1 MMDHIVKELDGRFG
15 VVSSR
20 QQRPDLGAVEMAAKD
35 VVAALEWLK
44 RHGGY
49 IHLTHFSVVDWLE
62 EGLFQ
67 LVYIVTDPLAH
78 HTLMLSTRIGRDDA
92 EAESIHTLWPEAVT
106 YEQEHNEMY
115 GIRFPG
121 SPRQGVDFL
130 LEGWTAMPPMRRDF
144 DTVKYCEETY
154 DFRPGR
160 LHVDPKEVRAKFQ
173 AERKRLA
180 ETQKAAAANANEPE
194 PAP

>member
-15 VVSSR
+15 VLSSR
-20 QQRPDLGAVEMAAKD
+20 QQRPDLGAVEVAAKD
-35 VVAALEWLK
+35 VVASLEWLK

-62 EGLFQ
+62 ESQFQ
-67 LVYIVTDPLAH
+67 LVYIVTDPRAR
-78 HTLMLSTRIGRDDA
+78 HTLMLSARIGRDDA

-144 DTVKYCEETY
+144 DTVKYCEDTY

-173 AERKRLA
+173 AERKRQA
-180 ETQKAAAANANEPE
+180 EAQKAATANANEPE

>member
-1 MMDHIVKELDGRFG
+1 
-15 VVSSR
+15 
-20 QQRPDLGAVEMAAKD
+20 
-35 VVAALEWLK
+35 
-44 RHGGY
+44 
-49 IHLTHFSVVDWLE
+49 
-62 EGLFQ
+62 
-67 LVYIVTDPLAH
+67 
-78 HTLMLSTRIGRDDA
+78 
-92 EAESIHTLWPEAVT
+92 
-106 YEQEHNEMY
+106 
-115 GIRFPG
+115 
-121 SPRQGVDFL
+121 VDFL

>member
-1 MMDHIVKELDGRFG
+1 MERIVKELDNRFG
-15 VVSSR
+15 VLSSR
-20 QQRPDLGAVEMAAKD
+20 EQRPDLGAVEIAAKD

-49 IHLTHFSVVDWLE
+49 IHLTHFSVVDWIE
-62 EGLFQ
+62 ENQFQ
-67 LVYIVTDPLAH
+67 LVYLVTDPDAH
-78 HTLMLSTRIGRDDA
+78 HTLMVSVRIDREAAKA
-92 EAESIHTLWPEAVT
+92 ETIHTLWPEAVT
-106 YEQEHNEMY
+106 YEQEFNEMY
-115 GIRFPG
+115 GIDFPD
-121 SPRQGVDFL
+121 SPRQGVEFL

-160 LHVDPKEVRAKFQ
+160 HHVDPKEVRAQFQ

-180 ETQKAAAANANEPE
+180 EEQKAAAANQNQAEQGS
-194 PAP
+194 

>member
-1 MMDHIVKELDGRFG
+1 MERIVKELDNRFG
-15 VVSSR
+15 VLSSR
-20 QQRPDLGAVEMAAKD
+20 AQRPDLGAVEIAAKD

-49 IHLTHFSVVDWLE
+49 IHLTHFSVVDWIE
-62 EGLFQ
+62 ENQFQ
-67 LVYIVTDPLAH
+67 LVYLVTDPDAH
-78 HTLMLSTRIGRDDA
+78 HTLMVSARIDREAAKA
-92 EAESIHTLWPEAVT
+92 ETIHTLWPEAVT
-106 YEQEHNEMY
+106 YEQEFNEMY
-115 GIRFPG
+115 GIDFPD
-121 SPRQGVDFL
+121 SPRQGVEFL

-160 LHVDPKEVRAKFQ
+160 HHVDPKEVRAQFQ

-180 ETQKAAAANANEPE
+180 EEQKAAAANQNQAEQGS
-194 PAP
+194 

>member
-1 MMDHIVKELDGRFG
+1 MERIVKELDNRFG
-15 VVSSR
+15 VLSSR
-20 QQRPDLGAVEMAAKD
+20 EQRPDLGAIEIAAKD

-49 IHLTHFSVVDWLE
+49 IHLTHFSVVDWIE
-62 EGLFQ
+62 ENQFQ
-67 LVYIVTDPLAH
+67 LVYLVTDPDAH
-78 HTLMLSTRIGRDDA
+78 HTLMVSARIDREAAKA
-92 EAESIHTLWPEAVT
+92 ETIHTLWPEAVT
-106 YEQEHNEMY
+106 YEQEFNEMY
-115 GIRFPG
+115 GIDFPD
-121 SPRQGVDFL
+121 SPRQGVEFL

-160 LHVDPKEVRAKFQ
+160 HHVDPKEVRAQFQ

-180 ETQKAAAANANEPE
+180 EEQKAAAANQNQAEQGL
-194 PAP
+194 

>member
-1 MMDHIVKELDGRFG
+1 MMDHIVKELDDRFG
-15 VVSSR
+15 VLASR
-20 QQRPDLGAVEMAAKD
+20 QQRPDLGAVDIAADD

-44 RHGGY
+44 RHAGY

-62 EGLFQ
+62 ENQFQ
-67 LVYIVTDPLAH
+67 LVYIVTDPRAH
-78 HTLMLSTRIGRDDA
+78 HTLMLSARIGRDDA
-92 EAESIHTLWPEAVT
+92 QAESIHTLWPEAVT
-106 YEQEHNEMY
+106 YEQEFNEMY
-115 GIRFPG
+115 GIAFPG

-160 LHVDPKEVRAKFQ
+160 HHVDPKEVRAKFQ

-180 ETQKAAAANANEPE
+180 EAQKAAVANANEPE
-194 PAP
+194 QAP